1 MQIIRLFVALAL
13 VAASAGAQER
23 LTWDHLRKTVGVG
36 GTELSPNGRT
46 VVIAVTR
53 ANYERNRNESELYA
67 VDVATGVQRQLTFD
81 RRSVSAAR
89 FSPDGQSVS
98 FLSPDADNKAQ
109 IWILPL
115 AGGEAR
121 KLTSHPT
128 AVEHYAWRPDGK
140 AVAYAAADEAPRR
153 TGEDRFLTTF
163 RVGAQDLFLRETVY
177 SRHIWMATLDGT
189 PARRMTSGSWTL
201 DFTLPPGSPP
211 SGLSWSPDG
220 TRIAFVEVVS
230 TESGKLDSTRV
241 QLLDIASGK
250 ITPLTGAR
258 RFENDP
264 IFSPDG
270 KTIAYAQP
278 REGRGDL
285 RWSNEAWVVPASGG
299 TPRSVTRALDR
310 NLYKLEW
317 MPDGKSLLVASN
329 DVASVGAW
337 IQPVDGQATKLALG
351 DLVIGGGYGYDIT
364 VAVNAPVI
372 AFTATRNAQPPEL
385 YVLDTPTG
393 KPRQLTHLNNWA
405 AQVALG
411 KSEVVTWKSDQWEPN
426 GIVTYPPGFDP
437 GKKYPLVLYIHGG
450 PTSASKL
457 SYSFLPQMFASEG
470 YIVFQPNYRGS
481 DNLGQAFQVAIVGDA
496 GAGPGRDVMAGVAML
511 RKKPYVDATKTA
523 VTGWSYGGYMTS
535 WLIGNYP
542 NEWTAAMA
550 GAPVTDWEHQ
560 YNWGDGSIRQRYS
573 FSGSPW
579 VGENAKTYKAQSPI
593 TYASKAKAPTLVMTN
608 MEDFRVPPTQAFAL
622 YRALKDNG
630 VEADFIGFTGRTH
643 SSADP
648 VNSRERNKLWLEW
661 VKAHINGPKVTP

>member
-1 MQIIRLFVALAL
+1 MRIVRFVAVWTLAVSSL
-13 VAASAGAQER
+13 GAQDR

-36 GTELSPNGRT
+36 GTELSPDGRT
-46 VVIAVTR
+46 AVIAVTR

-67 VDVATGVQRQLTFD
+67 VDVASGLQRQLTFD
-81 RRSVSAAR
+81 RRGVSAAR

-98 FLSPDADNKAQ
+98 FLSADADNRAQ

-128 AVEHYAWRPDGK
+128 AVEHYVWRTDGK

-177 SRHIWMATLDGT
+177 SRHIWVATLDG
-189 PARRMTSGSWTL
+189 AAVKRMTSGSWTL

-220 TRIAFVEVVS
+220 TTIAFVEVVS

-241 QLLDIASGK
+241 QLLDVASGK
-250 ITPLTGAR
+250 ITPLTGNR
-258 RFENDP
+258 RFEGDAM
-264 IFSPDG
+264 FSPDG
-270 KTIAYAQP
+270 KSIAMSQP

-285 RWSNEAWVVPASGG
+285 RWSNEAWVVPATGS

-310 NLYKLEW
+310 NLYKMEW
-317 MPDGKSLLVASN
+317 MPDGKSLLVAGN

-337 IQPVDGQATKLALG
+337 IQPVDGKATKLDLG
-351 DLVIGGGYGYDIT
+351 DLVIGGAYGYDIT
-364 VAVNAPVI
+364 VAANAPVI
-372 AFTATRNAQPPEL
+372 AFTATRNAQPSEL
-385 YVLDTPTG
+385 YVLDTPAS
-393 KPRQLTHLNNWA
+393 KPRQLTHFNDWA
-405 AQVALG
+405 KSVAFG
-411 KSEVVTWKSDQWEPN
+411 RSEVVTWKSDTWEPN
-426 GIVTYPPGFDP
+426 GIVTYPPNFDP
-437 GKKYPLVLYIHGG
+437 TKKHPLVLYIHGG
-450 PTSASKL
+450 PTSTSKL
-457 SYSFLPQMFASEG
+457 SYSILPQMFASEG

-511 RKKPYVDATKTA
+511 RKQPYVDATKTA

-573 FSGSPW
+573 FGGSPW
-579 VGENAKTYKAQSPI
+579 VGDNAKRFKAQSPI
-593 TYASKAKAPTLVMTN
+593 TYANKAKVPTLVMSN

-630 VEADFIGFTGRTH
+630 VETEFIGFTGRTH

-661 VKAHINGPKVTP
+661 VKTHINGARVTP